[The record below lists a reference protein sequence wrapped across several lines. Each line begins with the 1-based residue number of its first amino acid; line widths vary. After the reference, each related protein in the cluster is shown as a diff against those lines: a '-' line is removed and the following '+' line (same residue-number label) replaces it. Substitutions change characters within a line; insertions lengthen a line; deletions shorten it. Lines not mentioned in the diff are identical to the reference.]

1 MQRVVRRWRIGLI
14 AAVASVVL
22 LAPATAQA
30 DGLVK
35 QVTFPSGVESGTA
48 RWSWKNSA
56 FVVGN
61 YFNGWTFIAYGA
73 PKDGFRWGWLGGD
86 IRGCV
91 WVYEGNLP
99 AGGTPTA
106 EDRCGPPREEV
117 FNASAPNFGLSF
129 APRIVWSNNPP
140 GAGNDGVS
148 ATLDPRRCGGSTR
161 RYANALPW
169 LASTQFIRPMGDVLT
184 APRTVHKRYL
194 SRAGNDAVLVRDP
207 ELGSTGNYP
216 SPWFFVPSAC
226 VT

>member
-1 MQRVVRRWRIGLI
+1 MQIWVRRFELL
-14 AAVASVVL
+14 AAWACVAL
-22 LAPATAQA
+22 LAPATAEA
-30 DGLVK
+30 GLIK
-35 QVTFPSGVESGTA
+35 QVTFPSGIQSGTA
-48 RWSWKNSA
+48 RWSWQNSG

-61 YFNGWTFIAYGA
+61 YFSGWTFIAYGN
-73 PKDGFRWGWLGGD
+73 PKAGFRWGWLGGD

-99 AGGTPTA
+99 AGGTSTTENRCPT
-106 EDRCGPPREEV
+106 PRDEPY
-117 FNASAPNFGLSF
+117 NSSIPGYGLSF
-129 APRIVWSNNPP
+129 APRIVWSNAPP
-140 GAGNDGVS
+140 GPGTDGVQ

-169 LASTQFIRPMGDVLT
+169 LASTQFIRPMGEVLT
-184 APRTVHKRYL
+184 APRTVYKRYL